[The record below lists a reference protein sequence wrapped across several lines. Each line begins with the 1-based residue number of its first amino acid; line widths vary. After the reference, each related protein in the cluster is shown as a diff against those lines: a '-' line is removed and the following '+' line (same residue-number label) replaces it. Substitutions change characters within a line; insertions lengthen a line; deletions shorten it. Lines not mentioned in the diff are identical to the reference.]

1 MGPHDPME
9 RFMDAQNNK
18 KLSKNIFDFRKNLK
32 IRKKKNCKSANF
44 LFWEGGK
51 CRKMKQQLKVEIE
64 DWRKAP

>member
-32 IRKKKNCKSANF
+32 IRKKKNGKSNF
-44 LFWEGGK
+44 IFCFIGE
-51 CRKMKQQLKVEIE
+51 KMQKDEATIKS
-64 DWRKAP
+64 